1 MDTAIGNQCELAVV
15 EASAAGDVGMKLS
28 MTSVI
33 SMIRGITIILIIYTV
48 ILLIVGYRCGFRI
61 VKYKIMKEKVTMSPV
76 TYTAVRKAAQ
86 PRFEY
91 STLIDGCWDFD
102 D

>member
-1 MDTAIGNQCELAVV
+1 MDTAIGNQCDLAVV

-33 SMIRGITIILIIYTV
+33 NMIKGITIILIIYTV
-48 ILLIVGYRCGFRI
+48 NLLIVGYRCGFRI
-61 VKYKIMKEKVTMSPV
+61 VRYKIMKEKVTMSPV
-76 TYTAVRKAAQ
+76 TYTAVRKATS

-91 STLIDGCWDFD
+91 SNLIDGCWEF
-102 D
+102 

>member
-1 MDTAIGNQCELAVV
+1 MDTAIGNQCDLAVV

-33 SMIRGITIILIIYTV
+33 NMIKGITIILIIYTV

-61 VKYKIMKEKVTMSPV
+61 VRYKIMKEKVTMSCV
-76 TYTAVRKAAQ
+76 TYTAVRKATS

-91 STLIDGCWDFD
+91 SNLIDGCWEF
-102 D
+102 